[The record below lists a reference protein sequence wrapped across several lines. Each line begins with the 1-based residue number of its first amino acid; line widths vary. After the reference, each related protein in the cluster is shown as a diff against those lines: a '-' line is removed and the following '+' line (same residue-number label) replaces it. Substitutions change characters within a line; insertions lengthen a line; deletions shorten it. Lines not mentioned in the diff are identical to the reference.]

1 MKVAVI
7 CTGNICRS
15 PIGEILLREAIADIP
30 EMAQRVEVTSA
41 GTANWHID
49 KPMDARAAAALQRAG
64 LPTDATLGAFA
75 SAELLREFSLG
86 LGRTREHRTDIL
98 ARHPEADV
106 LLVRELLGHGSLDV
120 ADPYYG
126 RDEDFDNCLA
136 MLREVTP
143 LVVREL
149 RLRLADPTV

>member
-15 PIGEILLREAIADIP
+15 PSGEILLREAIAATP
-30 EMAQRVEVTSA
+30 GLAERVEVTSA
-41 GTANWHID
+41 GTANWHVG
-49 KPMDARAAAALQRAG
+49 KEMDPRAAAALQRAG

-75 SAELLREFSLG
+75 SAELLREFG
-86 LGRTREHRTDIL
+86 LIVVMTREHRSDVL

-106 LLVRELLGHGSLDV
+106 LLVRELLGHGSMDV

-126 RDEDFDNCLA
+126 RDEDFDDCLE

-143 LVVREL
+143 LVVKEVQI
-149 RLRLADPTV
+149 RLADPAV